1 MAPASWTACVM
12 CVDVYTHWVS
22 TRRYRSETHTR
33 VMQTRTRSREG
44 STASTGLLN
53 GHRPWSATST
63 ADSYMSMHTST
74 TGAASSMPAG
84 PTVRA
89 RVWLP
94 SVAEDTRAMPIGQAP
109 APAVMATQDVA
120 NNITSTA
127 ITLEVHVRSAMACGV
142 CGKGR
147 DAAQTQPNAKSKEI
161 DVRPSQR
168 KYTRQL
174 VCGSRGRCKDNTSG
188 TAAAAAGQCI
198 PASSLSP
205 RAALL
210 ECDALTM

>member
-1 MAPASWTACVM
+1 M
-12 CVDVYTHWVS
+12 CVYVYTHWVS

-89 RVWLP
+89 RVRLP

-120 NNITSTA
+120 ENIINTA
-127 ITLEVHVRSAMACGV
+127 ITLEVHVSSAMACGV
-142 CGKGR
+142 SGKAGMP
-147 DAAQTQPNAKSKEI
+147 TQPNAKSKEI

-168 KYTRQL
+168 KFVGSGSWFSRPVQGQYL
-174 VCGSRGRCKDNTSG
+174 WHCGCSFWSTHTSLFFESQG
-188 TAAAAAGQCI
+188 SAVG
-198 PASSLSP
+198 
-205 RAALL
+205 
-210 ECDALTM
+210 M